1 MKRTEFDGKQWILEL
16 INASPLKSAINGKVY
31 KNRRPSDSAKEDIV
45 INGVS
50 VDNTWLQD
58 GIFNVNIYVPYQ
70 QVKID
75 GTTQNMPNESRMKQ
89 LTDIAYPVFDEI
101 YQDQFNLTIVRTEV
115 IEEDKENANYINF
128 RINLKAYPTI

>member
-1 MKRTEFDGKQWILEL
+1 M
-16 INASPLKSAINGKVY
+16 
-31 KNRRPSDSAKEDIV
+31 
-45 INGVS
+45 
-50 VDNTWLQD
+50 QD

-75 GTTQNMPNESRMKQ
+75 GTTQSMPNESRMKQ
-89 LTDIAYPVFDEI
+89 LADIAYPVFDEI
-101 YQDQFNLTIVRTEV
+101 YKDQFNLTIVRTEV